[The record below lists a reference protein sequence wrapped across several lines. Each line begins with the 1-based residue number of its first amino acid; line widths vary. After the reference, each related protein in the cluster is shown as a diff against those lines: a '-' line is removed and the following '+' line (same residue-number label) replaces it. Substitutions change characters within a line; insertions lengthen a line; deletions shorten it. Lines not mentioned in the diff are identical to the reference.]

1 MASKET
7 WYKCAGA
14 AKNKHTNK
22 KKNKGKP
29 KWEELTPAQQ
39 EMFVRDYEDAVIKN
53 AMGKNNK
60 NKER

>member
-7 WYKCAGA
+7 WYKCAGEA
-14 AKNKHTNK
+14 WNELASME
-22 KKNKGKP
+22 KNKGKP